1 MARKSIK
8 RKGDGPPDFCDYGV
22 GVLAERLD
30 KMLAHTEGA
39 AGGRETRPIHQ
50 MRVWSRRSRA
60 ALDVFSACF
69 EDGGAATA
77 YADMVQEVKTVTRAL
92 GAARDLDVMLE
103 TLQSRMES
111 LPSEQRGGV
120 ESFMDYLHAQR
131 ADRQQA
137 VTTSVKHLEKRDLKA
152 HLRHLADKQGFK
164 AATIELPAQLPTPPT
179 SPVEQP
185 AELAV
190 KMTGTKRKAT

>member
-1 MARKSIK
+1 MARKSTK
-8 RKGDGPPDFCDYGV
+8 RKGVGPPDFCDYGV

-60 ALDVFSACF
+60 ALDVFSVCF
-69 EDGGAATA
+69 EDGEAASA
-77 YADMVQEVKTVTRAL
+77 YAHIVQEVKIVTRAL

-111 LPSEQRGGV
+111 LPAEQRGGV

-164 AATIELPAQLPTPPT
+164 AATIELPAQIPTPSAST
-179 SPVEQP
+179 MEQPVEHDVS
-185 AELAV
+185 AS
-190 KMTGTKRKAT
+190 GTKRKAT